1 MKMTKSIKKIFAIIL
16 VVATMVLMIP
26 FGASADRNAS
36 TDVTFKLSDSTVVG
50 KFRFDIYK
58 IADVNTTKG
67 TVTPATD
74 IPADVANAI
83 NAEGTDANTQTLISN
98 CKANL
103 SDLGSPVKQWDATT
117 DTITYS
123 SNSGE
128 GQLSAGIYYIHPVA
142 KSTATKANDSIVV
155 LPKYNGREWVAV
167 GEVDLASKVSTKDIV
182 LDKTITKVDNT
193 DVNAKYA
200 TAGVGSKV
208 EFKLEANV
216 PGSADAMLKKYAI
229 ADKMDAGLTFN
240 EDSVKVYYTAD
251 GTLNNNTL
259 VDSNDYTVDA
269 PFTAKNAEYTFAVN
283 FKADTADGYVKNIYD
298 ATKKMVVVFDATVNE
313 NATVG
318 KTSNN
323 NQVYLDYANDDTEV
337 VEPGPTVQV
346 FAFNIQVV
354 KTNSDGTANL
364 SGAEFELYKADK
376 LTKLATATSDTN
388 GLVKFMNNGAN
399 TQIQLA
405 KGTYYVKE
413 TVAPEGYVLPTGDA
427 AWTQIV
433 ITPTISEK
441 SNAGANEAKYEL
453 TALANSTDN
462 ALAVVTKNIT
472 NIKLTVPKTGG
483 MGTAIFTICG
493 ASLIALAGVMFVI
506 LKKKKA
512 NK

>member
-1 MKMTKSIKKIFAIIL
+1 MTKSIKKIFAILL
-16 VVATMVLMIP
+16 VVATMALMIP
-26 FGASADRNAS
+26 FGASATRNAS
-36 TDVTFKLSDSTVVG
+36 TDLTFKLSDSSVVG
-50 KFRFDIYK
+50 KFKFDIYK
-58 IADVNTTKG
+58 IADITTTTG
-67 TVTPATD
+67 AVTPATG
-74 IPADVANAI
+74 IPTEIANAI
-83 NAEGTDANTQTLISN
+83 KAEGTDANTQTLISK
-98 CKANL
+98 CKTNL
-103 SDLGSPVKQWDATT
+103 SSLGSPVKQWDATKNTISYT
-117 DTITYS
+117 DLT
-123 SNSGE
+123 
-128 GQLSAGIYYIHPVA
+128 AGIYYIHPVA

-155 LPKYNGREWVAV
+155 LPNYNGREWVAV

-200 TAGVGSKV
+200 TAGVGSTV

-229 ADKMDAGLTFN
+229 VDKMDAGLTFDK
-240 EDSVKVYYTAD
+240 DSVKVYYTAD
-251 GTLNNNTL
+251 GTLSENTL
-259 VDSNDYTVDA
+259 VSADKYTVDV
-269 PFTAKNAEYTFAVN
+269 PFAASDNNTYTFAVN

-298 ATKKMVVVFDATVNE
+298 ATKKMVVVFNATVNK

-318 KTSNN
+318 KTSND
-323 NQVYLDYANDDTEV
+323 NQVCLDYANDDAKA
-337 VEPGPTVQV
+337 VEQGPTVQV

-354 KTNSDGTANL
+354 KTNSNGTANL

-376 LTKLATATSDTN
+376 LTKIATATSDGN
-388 GLVKFMNNGAN
+388 GLVKFINANAN

-405 KGTYYVKE
+405 KGAYYVKE

-427 AWTQIV
+427 AWTEIV
-433 ITPTISEK
+433 IDPTISK
-441 SNAGANEAKYEL
+441 KANAGANEAKYEL

-462 ALAVVTKNIT
+462 DYAVVTRNIK
-472 NIKLTVPKTGG
+472 NIKLTVPETGG

>member
-1 MKMTKSIKKIFAIIL
+1 MKMTKSIKKIFAILL
-16 VVATMVLMIP
+16 VVATMALMIP

-36 TDVTFKLSDSTVVG
+36 TDVTFKLSDSSVVN

-58 IADVNTTKG
+58 IASVVTATG
-67 TVTPATD
+67 EVTPVTG
-74 IPADVANAI
+74 IPADVANAVK
-83 NAEGTDANTQTLISN
+83 AEGTDANTQTLISK

-103 SDLGSPVKQWDATT
+103 SSLGTPVKQWDATT
-117 DTITYS
+117 DTISYTD
-123 SNSGE
+123 
-128 GQLSAGIYYIHPVA
+128 LTAGIYYIHPVA

-155 LPKYNGREWVAV
+155 LPNYNGREWVAV

-200 TAGVGSKV
+200 TAGVGSTV

-229 ADKMDAGLTFN
+229 VDKMDAGLTFN
-240 EDSVKVYYTAD
+240 EDSLKVYYTAD
-251 GTLNNNTL
+251 GTLSENTL
-259 VDSNDYTVDA
+259 VSADKYTVDV
-269 PFTAKNAEYTFAVN
+269 PFTASDNNTYTFAVN

-298 ATKKMVVVFDATVNE
+298 ATKKMVVVFNATVNK

-318 KTSNN
+318 KTSND
-323 NQVYLDYANDDTEV
+323 NQVGLDYSNDDV
-337 VEPGPTVQV
+337 QSVEYGPTVQV
-346 FAFNIQVV
+346 FTFNIQVV
-354 KTNSDGTANL
+354 KTNSDGSANL

-376 LTKLATATSDTN
+376 STKIATATSDAN
-388 GLVKFMNNGAN
+388 GLVKFMNTGTN

-427 AWTQIV
+427 AWTEIV
-433 ITPTISEK
+433 INPTISQK
-441 SNAGANEAKYEL
+441 ANVGANGAMYEL
-453 TALANSTDN
+453 TDLANSTDN
-462 ALAVVTKNIT
+462 DLAVVTKNIT

>member
-1 MKMTKSIKKIFAIIL
+1 MTNSIKKIFAILL
-16 VVATMVLMIP
+16 VVATMALMIP
-26 FGASADRNAS
+26 FGASATRNAS
-36 TDVTFKLSDSTVVG
+36 TDVTFKLSDSSVVG

-58 IADVNTTKG
+58 IADITTTTG
-67 TVTPATD
+67 AVTPATG
-74 IPADVANAI
+74 IPTEVANAI
-83 NAEGTDANTQTLISN
+83 KAEGTDANTQTLISK
-98 CKANL
+98 CKTNL
-103 SDLGSPVKQWDATT
+103 SSLGSPVKQWDATT
-117 DTITYS
+117 DTISYTD
-123 SNSGE
+123 
-128 GQLSAGIYYIHPVA
+128 LTAGIYYIHPVA

-155 LPKYNGREWVAV
+155 LPNYNGREWVAV

-200 TAGVGSKV
+200 TAGVGSTV

-229 ADKMDAGLTFN
+229 VDKMDAGLTFDK
-240 EDSVKVYYTAD
+240 DSVKVYYTAD
-251 GTLNNNTL
+251 GTLSENTL
-259 VDSNDYTVDA
+259 VSADKYTVDV
-269 PFTAKNAEYTFAVN
+269 PFTASDNNTYTFAVDFN
-283 FKADTADGYVKNIYD
+283 ANENSGYVENIYD
-298 ATKKMVVVFDATVNE
+298 ATKKMVVVFNATVNK

-318 KTSNN
+318 KTSND
-323 NQVYLDYANDDTEV
+323 NQVGLDYANDDAKV
-337 VEPGPTVQV
+337 VEQGPTVQV

-354 KTNSDGTANL
+354 KTNSNGTANL

-376 LTKLATATSDTN
+376 LTKIATATSDGN
-388 GLVKFMNNGAN
+388 GLVKFMNANAN

-427 AWTQIV
+427 AWTEIV
-433 ITPTISEK
+433 INPTISQK
-441 SNAGANEAKYEL
+441 ANAGANGAMYEL

-462 ALAVVTKNIT
+462 DLAVVTRNIK
-472 NIKLTVPKTGG
+472 NIKLTVPETGG

>member
-1 MKMTKSIKKIFAIIL
+1 MTKSIKKIFAILL
-16 VVATMVLMIP
+16 VVATMALMIP
-26 FGASADRNAS
+26 FGASADREAS
-36 TDVTFKLSDSTVVG
+36 TDVTFKLSDSSVVN

-58 IADVNTTKG
+58 IASVVTATG
-67 TVTPATD
+67 EVTPVTG
-74 IPADVANAI
+74 IPADVANAVK
-83 NAEGTDANTQTLISN
+83 AEGTDANTQTLISN

-103 SDLGSPVKQWDATT
+103 SSLGTPVKQWDATT
-117 DTITYS
+117 DTISYTD
-123 SNSGE
+123 
-128 GQLSAGIYYIHPVA
+128 LTAGIYYIHPVA

-155 LPKYNGREWVAV
+155 LPNYNGREWVAV

-182 LDKTITKVDNT
+182 LDKTITKVDNA
-193 DVNAKYA
+193 DVNAQYT
-200 TAGVGSKV
+200 TAGLNSEV

-216 PGSADAMLKKYAI
+216 AGSADAKLKKYAI
-229 ADKMDAGLTFN
+229 LDKMDAGLTLD
-240 EDSVKVYYTAD
+240 ESSVKVYITND
-251 GTLNNNTL
+251 GTLSENTL
-259 VDSNDYTVDA
+259 VSADRYTLRKN
-269 PFTAKNAEYTFAVN
+269 FTASDNNTYTFAVDFN
-283 FKADTADGYVKNIYD
+283 ANENSGYVENIYGAD
-298 ATKKMVVVFDATVNE
+298 NKIVVVFTAKVNK

-318 KTSNN
+318 KTSND
-323 NQVYLDYANDDTEV
+323 NQVGLDYSNDDV
-337 VEPGPTVQV
+337 QAVELGAKVQV
-346 FAFNIQVV
+346 FSFNIQVV
-354 KTNSDGTANL
+354 KTNSDGSANL

-376 LTKLATATSDTN
+376 STKIATATSDRS

-399 TQIQLA
+399 TEIQLA

-427 AWTQIV
+427 AWTEIV
-433 ITPTISEK
+433 INPTISQK
-441 SNAGANEAKYEL
+441 ANVGANGAMYEL

-462 ALAVVTKNIT
+462 DLAVVTKNIT